1 MELQTNQLTTFLD
14 QIGNALT
21 TGKQKAARE
30 LNATIL
36 KTYWEIGKHIVECEQ
51 KEGEK
56 AEVGTALYSALASE
70 LGHACGEVFDND
82 NISAMRKLYLSF
94 QMNGALSFKLT
105 WSHYLEILKSNSSLE
120 IGFYTLQA
128 EMEGWG
134 VEELK
139 RQINNKLFER
149 LSQSNDKM
157 AVLQEASN
165 GLMAKQ
171 TENLFQDKNVLAF
184 MDI

>member
-1 MELQTNQLTTFLD
+1 MELQTNQLTTFID
-14 QIGNALT
+14 QIGNALNS
-21 TGKQKAARE
+21 GKQKGAQE

-51 KEGEK
+51 NEGEK
-56 AEVGTALYSALASE
+56 VEVGTALYSALASE
-70 LGHACGEVFDND
+70 LSNTFAKVFDGE

-94 QMNGALSFKLT
+94 QMNGALSLKLT

-120 IGFYTLQA
+120 IGFYTLQT
-128 EMEGWG
+128 EMEGWSI
-134 VEELK
+134 EELK

-165 GLMAKQ
+165 GLVTKQ
-171 TENLFQDKNVLAF
+171 TENLFQDKNVRAF

>member
-1 MELQTNQLTTFLD
+1 MELQTSQLTTFLD

-21 TGKQKAARE
+21 TGKQKAAQE

-70 LGHACGEVFDND
+70 LSHAFGKVFDGD
-82 NISAMRKLYLSF
+82 NISAMRMLYFSF

-128 EMEGWG
+128 EMEGWS

-149 LSQSNDKM
+149 LSQSNDKL

-171 TENLFQDKNVLAF
+171 TENSFQDKNVRAF
-184 MDI
+184 MEI

>member
-21 TGKQKAARE
+21 SGKQKAAQE

-70 LGHACGEVFDND
+70 LSNAFGKVFDGD

-94 QMNGALSFKLT
+94 QMSGALSFKLT
-105 WSHYLEILKSNSSLE
+105 WSHYLEILKSNSFLE

-128 EMEGWG
+128 EMEDWS

-139 RQINNKLFER
+139 RQINHKLFER
-149 LSQSNDKM
+149 LTQSNDKM

-171 TENLFQDKNVLAF
+171 TENLFLDQQVQAF
-184 MDI
+184 MNL

>member
-1 MELQTNQLTTFLD
+1 MELQTIQLTTLLD

-21 TGKQKAARE
+21 TGKQKAAKE

-70 LGHACGEVFDND
+70 LTNAFGKIFDGD
-82 NISAMRKLYLSF
+82 NIGAMRKLYLSF
-94 QMNGALSFKLT
+94 QMSGALSFKLT

-128 EMEGWG
+128 EMEDWS

-139 RQINNKLFER
+139 RQISHKLFER
-149 LSQSNDKM
+149 LTQSNDKL

-165 GLMAKQ
+165 GLMNKKI
-171 TENLFQDKNVLAF
+171 ENMFQDKNVQAF
-184 MDI
+184 INL